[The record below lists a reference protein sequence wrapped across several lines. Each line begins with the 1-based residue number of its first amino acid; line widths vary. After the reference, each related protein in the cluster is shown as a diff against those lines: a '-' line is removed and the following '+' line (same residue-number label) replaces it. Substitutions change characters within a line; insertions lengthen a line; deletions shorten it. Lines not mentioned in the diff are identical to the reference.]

1 MGKSNK
7 VLTVLIVTISA
18 LAILFAATF
27 GLHYFL
33 GNPLE
38 IVLPADMNAFTVVNG
53 GDFTNREV
61 ASFIRGMKRQGLK
74 YMQIADYCYCAR
86 GENTYDNLNEMMSD
100 NGYAYIGHDSSDK
113 NMRCFYKAEIGKIR
127 WVRVEYDIHG
137 VWATWNL
144 GSLEKYDL
152 AKDGYKTID

>member
-7 VLTVLIVTISA
+7 ILTIMIAAISVVA
-18 LAILFAATF
+18 VIFASTF
-27 GLHYFL
+27 GFHYFL

-53 GDFTNREV
+53 GDFSNREL
-61 ASFIRGMKRQGLK
+61 ASMIRGMKRHELN
-74 YMQIADYCYCAR
+74 YMQAADYCYCAR
-86 GENTYDNLNEMMSD
+86 GEGTYDFLNEMMAA
-100 NGYAYIGHDSSDK
+100 NGYEYIGRSSSDK
-113 NMRCFYKAEIGKIR
+113 NMRCFFKAEINKIR

-144 GSLEKYDL
+144 GALEEYDL

>member
-1 MGKSNK
+1 M
-7 VLTVLIVTISA
+7 IVTNSVVA
-18 LAILFAATF
+18 VLFATTF

-33 GNPLE
+33 GNPLQ
-38 IVLPADMNAFTVVNG
+38 IVIPADMNAFTVVNG
-53 GDFTNREV
+53 GDFSNREL
-61 ASFIRGMKRQGLK
+61 ASFMRGMKRQDLK

-86 GENTYDNLNEMMSD
+86 GEHTYDYLNEMMAE
-100 NGYAYIGHDSSDK
+100 NGYEYIGRNSSDK
-113 NMRCFYKAEIGKIR
+113 NMRCFYKAEITSIR

-144 GSLEKYDL
+144 GTLEQYNM